1 MTETI
6 DIKLCGLDVHIWRV
20 FLPAFESQKV
30 WLEKLLSPEQVERG
44 KRIIRFP
51 EKLNYTIRSAI
62 IRLLIG
68 KYLDI
73 SPLTVEFVAS
83 RLGKPAICAT
93 GIELGLEFNVS
104 HSEDWLFL
112 AFCRDNPIGVDVECV
127 KHDFPVMEI
136 SQRFFTSSEASLVAN
151 VNEKCR
157 TEMFFRIWV
166 RKEAYLKAL
175 GKGLHQDLKSFETPI
190 VPPVDCV
197 DSTNNDDCTCVGTFD
212 ERWYFYDIP
221 MNSGYCACLVTDF
234 KPSAFHLFDLNS
246 PESLKS
252 FQLSE

>member
-1 MTETI
+1 METI

-175 GKGLHQDLKSFETPI
+175 GKGLYLDLKSFETPI
-190 VPPVDCV
+190 APQVDCV
-197 DSTNNDDCTCVGTFD
+197 EGNDNSGCTCVGTLD
-212 ERWYFYDIP
+212 GRWYFYDISTI
-221 MNSGYCACLVTDF
+221 SGYCACLVTDF
-234 KPSAFHLFDLNS
+234 KPSAFNLFDLNS

>member
-1 MTETI
+1 METI

-190 VPPVDCV
+190 APQVDCV
-197 DSTNNDDCTCVGTFD
+197 EGNDNSGCTCVGTLD
-212 ERWYFYDIP
+212 GRWYFYDISTI
-221 MNSGYCACLVTDF
+221 SGYCACLVTDF
-234 KPSAFHLFDLNS
+234 KPSAFNLFDLNS